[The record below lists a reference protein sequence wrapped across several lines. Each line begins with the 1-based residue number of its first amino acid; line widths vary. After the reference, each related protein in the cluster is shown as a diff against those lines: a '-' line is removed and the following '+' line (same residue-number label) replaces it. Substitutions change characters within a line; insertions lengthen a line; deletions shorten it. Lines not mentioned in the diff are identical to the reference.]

1 MLKVLKKNQI
11 IVLVIALMLVTAGYL
26 NYSSNQKDKIQANA
40 NVLDMAGIGDATLV
54 NSNGL
59 EEQENN
65 IDENTVSGDITNT
78 INPNSNTTN
87 EEGSNQDSNNII
99 ENTITTNA
107 MLQTDEYFANSRLS
121 RDRMYSQTIESY
133 QKILDS
139 TNADN
144 SQKAIATQE
153 IKKINDTQNAIM
165 IVENLIKTKGFED
178 SIILVNQ
185 DSVNAIIKAEELTP
199 DQIAQIQNIISR
211 ELKAEIEQIH
221 ITNK

>member
-99 ENTITTNA
+99 ENTVTTNA

-121 RDRMYSQTIESY
+121 RHRMYSQTIESY

>member
-99 ENTITTNA
+99 
-107 MLQTDEYFANSRLS
+107 
-121 RDRMYSQTIESY
+121 
-133 QKILDS
+133 
-139 TNADN
+139 
-144 SQKAIATQE
+144 
-153 IKKINDTQNAIM
+153 
-165 IVENLIKTKGFED
+165 
-178 SIILVNQ
+178 
-185 DSVNAIIKAEELTP
+185 
-199 DQIAQIQNIISR
+199 
-211 ELKAEIEQIH
+211 
-221 ITNK
+221 

>member
-99 ENTITTNA
+99 ENTVTTNA

-199 DQIAQIQNIISR
+199 DQIAQIQNVISR

>member
-78 INPNSNTTN
+78 TNPNSNTTN

-99 ENTITTNA
+99 ENTVTTNA

>member
-1 MLKVLKKNQI
+1 
-11 IVLVIALMLVTAGYL
+11 
-26 NYSSNQKDKIQANA
+26 
-40 NVLDMAGIGDATLV
+40 
-54 NSNGL
+54 
-59 EEQENN
+59 
-65 IDENTVSGDITNT
+65 
-78 INPNSNTTN
+78 
-87 EEGSNQDSNNII
+87 
-99 ENTITTNA
+99 
-107 MLQTDEYFANSRLS
+107 
-121 RDRMYSQTIESY
+121 MYSQTIESY

-199 DQIAQIQNIISR
+199 DQIAQIQNVISR

>member
-59 EEQENN
+59 EEQGNN

-99 ENTITTNA
+99 ENTVTTNA

>member
-99 ENTITTNA
+99 ENTVTTNA